1 MPPNKKAQKADSK
14 QDDAKDDAHD
24 GAGRLA
30 VCVSCAGFLMLTVCR
45 VCFVQRV

>member
-30 VCVSCAGFLMLTVCR
+30 VFLVR
-45 VCFVQRV
+45 VFLC

>member
-1 MPPNKKAQKADSK
+1 MPGKRKGATPPMPPNKKAQKADSK

-30 VCVSCAGFLMLTVCR
+30 VFLVR
-45 VCFVQRV
+45 VFLC